1 MKKKKL
7 LLLLFQRYLKKK
19 IWASDYVVVVVVV
32 IVLVPYFIAVWTAPD
47 ATHTYIQY
55 VFFIISAVQFSSV
68 PFRSVSLDDSPDER
82 R

>member
-7 LLLLFQRYLKKK
+7 LLLLFNATLEEKK
-19 IWASDYVVVVVVV
+19 WASDYVVVVV
-32 IVLVPYFIAVWTAPD
+32 IVLVPYFIAVWAAPD

-55 VFFIISAVQFSSV
+55 VFFITSAVQFSSV